1 MNTKLKKKYGIMLRN
16 MIMVPYIC
24 AADFNCFVMNGIIF
38 MKKLPWTF
46 YQTFMI
52 VFASV
57 HAFGFFRVKTIKDKS
72 MVAAAYSVYFSLK
85 NLG

>member
-1 MNTKLKKKYGIMLRN
+1 
-16 MIMVPYIC
+16 
-24 AADFNCFVMNGIIF
+24 